1 MPGARMVYIPHP
13 VQLLTDDEL
22 NARADAIFPD
32 VLAALTGG
40 ESEPVAGRD
49 GNGQNQMICVQPNSV
64 ADTIVNCSG
73 SAIWSRFPEWSGQPP
88 GGSQYHRRSGLAL
101 P

>member
-40 ESEPVAGRD
+40 ESGR
-49 GNGQNQMICVQPNSV
+49 S
-64 ADTIVNCSG
+64 
-73 SAIWSRFPEWSGQPP
+73 P
-88 GGSQYHRRSGLAL
+88 GGTATARTG
-101 P
+101 